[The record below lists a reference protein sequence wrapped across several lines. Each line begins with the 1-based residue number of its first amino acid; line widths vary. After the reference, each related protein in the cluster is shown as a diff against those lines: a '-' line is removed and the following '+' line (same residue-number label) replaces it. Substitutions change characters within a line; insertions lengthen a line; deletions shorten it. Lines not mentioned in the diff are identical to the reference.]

1 MFVALCVCLKVL
13 CELPLEVCVKVK
25 MVCTIKKKKENNYS
39 LIKDALIGNCDS
51 KDLSQ
56 KMSISNKCC
65 SY

>member
-1 MFVALCVCLKVL
+1 MMHSH
-13 CELPLEVCVKVK
+13 KVK
-25 MVCTIKKKKENNYS
+25 MVCTIIKKKENNYYS